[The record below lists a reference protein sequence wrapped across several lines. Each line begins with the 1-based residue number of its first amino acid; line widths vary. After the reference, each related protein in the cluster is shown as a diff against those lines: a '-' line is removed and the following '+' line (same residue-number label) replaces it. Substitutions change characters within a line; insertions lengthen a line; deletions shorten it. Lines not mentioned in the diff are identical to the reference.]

1 MKHPPRANSLAGHGN
16 ALVSSRSP
24 PGGSAGAW
32 YPVTNDLIPTL
43 ALRFCEWA
51 YVNVHRLRRRWP
63 QAVYPPLVRIPR
75 RHLLCSPSSKLLA
88 PRNICIGSQAWKVLS
103 MPPMAINTLRNII
116 RSTLRTR
123 TPSIFYFT
131 PSQCDSS
138 SPTNTPSL
146 QVVAHRL
153 LPQSWAHICS

>member
-32 YPVTNDLIPTL
+32 YPVANDLIPTL

-63 QAVYPPLVRIPR
+63 QAVYPPLAYPTT
-75 RHLLCSPSSKLLA
+75 PFTLLA
-88 PRNICIGSQAWKVLS
+88 ILEVARASNICIGSQAWKVLS
-103 MPPMAINTLRNII
+103 MPPMGINTLRNII
-116 RSTLRTR
+116 RSTLRTW
-123 TPSIFYFT
+123 TPSIFYLT

-138 SPTNTPSL
+138 APTNTPSL

-153 LPQSWAHICS
+153 VPKSWAHICS